1 MEAVGIT
8 EQLYTQQLPYS
19 LEAEQSVLGAIL
31 IDPACITRVMEY
43 IKPESFYRPQHQEL
57 FSVLTR
63 MFVSSQTIDFITV
76 LEMAK
81 REGIFPLYRQCGVL
95 C

>member
-43 IKPESFYRPQHQEL
+43 TAGGCIQNPLLQH
-57 FSVLTR
+57 
-63 MFVSSQTIDFITV
+63 
-76 LEMAK
+76 
-81 REGIFPLYRQCGVL
+81 
-95 C
+95 

>member
-19 LEAEQSVLGAIL
+19 LEAEQSVLGAIF

-43 IKPESFYRPQHQEL
+43 IKPESFYRPQHHAGRTAVDVHSNRFNQ
-57 FSVLTR
+57 
-63 MFVSSQTIDFITV
+63 DF
-76 LEMAK
+76 
-81 REGIFPLYRQCGVL
+81 
-95 C
+95 